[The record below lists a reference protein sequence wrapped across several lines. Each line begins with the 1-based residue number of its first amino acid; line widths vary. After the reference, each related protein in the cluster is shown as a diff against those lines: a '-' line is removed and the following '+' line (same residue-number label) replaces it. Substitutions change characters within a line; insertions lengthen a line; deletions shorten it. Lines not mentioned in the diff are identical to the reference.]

1 MRIVRAADCRRM
13 AWKNGGGETVEILTV
28 PEGAALGDFDWRI
41 SSATVE
47 RAGPFSAFA
56 GIDRTLCVLAGAGL
70 TLAVAPHAPVR
81 IDSTSAPYRFP
92 GEAAAF
98 GTPHG
103 GPVVDLNI
111 MTRRTRFTHEV
122 TRLTLEAPLRVLCGG
137 AEIAIFVVQGTV
149 SAPSS
154 AEGATSSV
162 ALAAGDCVLLS
173 PQDERAVL
181 TPLGGACEIIMVRII
196 PA

>member
-13 AWKNGGGETVEILTV
+13 AWKNGGGETVEIFTV
-28 PEGAALGDFDWRI
+28 PEGAGLSDFDWRI
-41 SSATVE
+41 SSATVAS
-47 RAGPFSAFA
+47 AGPFSAFA
-56 GIDRTLCVLAGAGL
+56 GIDRTLCVLSGEGL
-70 TLAVAPHAPVR
+70 TLAIAPQAPVR
-81 IDSTSAPYRFP
+81 LDPASAPFRFP

-122 TRLTLEAPLRVLCGG
+122 TRLTLEAPLRVLSAG
-137 AEIAIFVVQGTV
+137 AEVAIFVVQGV
-149 SAPSS
+149 LAAGSS
-154 AEGATSSV
+154 E
-162 ALAAGDCVLLS
+162 ALAAGDCAVLS
-173 PQDERAVL
+173 PQGERGVL
-181 TPLGGACEIIMVRII
+181 TPLGGACEIVLVRII